1 MKVYISGMISD
12 SLDYQAR
19 FNKAEQLIREAGEIP
34 INPAKYGS
42 PSDQTWAYYMKE
54 GIKELLTCDAIYMLN
69 GWGDSRGATLERHIA
84 TQLNMPVFAEVNK
97 DFERS
102 ILND

>member
-12 SLDYQAR
+12 SRDYEAR
-19 FNKAEQLIREAGEIP
+19 FNQAEHLIREAGQIP

-42 PSDQTWAYYMKE
+42 PTDRTWLYYMKE
-54 GIKELLTCDAIYMLN
+54 GIAELLNCDAIYMLN

-84 TQLNMPVFAEVNK
+84 TQLDMPVFSQVNK